1 LKPKG
6 LTNRFLEGLAET
18 VDSLNSAANPTFFNP
33 TIAVLSALIL
43 TGAASFS
50 YDFRLPALIFFMS
63 VALILISRSSTR
75 MWFRVIIFIS
85 VWADVVSA
93 PIPFI
98 TPGDPLAGLSLG

>member
-6 LTNRFLEGLAET
+6 LTNRFLEGLTET

-33 TIAVLSALIL
+33 TIAVLSALIF

-50 YDFRLPALIFFMS
+50 YDFRLPTLIFFMS